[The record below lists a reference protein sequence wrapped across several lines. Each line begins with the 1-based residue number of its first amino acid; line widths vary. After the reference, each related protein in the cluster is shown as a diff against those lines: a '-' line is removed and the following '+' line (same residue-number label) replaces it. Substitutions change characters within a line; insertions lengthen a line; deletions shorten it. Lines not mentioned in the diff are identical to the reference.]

1 MTPLYIPIY
10 LYLPNMVRLATF
22 LIYLGLNLLGP
33 KGKILKVFLTAGYK
47 VGFDNNIFNYHN
59 SDPDGS
65 HCVQSLIMSL
75 VLEAALLQFSRGHLH
90 NKLKPECKVCK

>member
-33 KGKILKVFLTAGYK
+33 KGKILKVFLIAGYK
-47 VGFDNNIFNYHN
+47 VGFDKNIFHIQFDL
-59 SDPDGS
+59 SLERLS
-65 HCVQSLIMSL
+65 VQKKDLIDAQSCYRLTNFTQCKYCHSLTTTST
-75 VLEAALLQFSRGHLH
+75 
-90 NKLKPECKVCK
+90 